1 MSDHKPSS
9 LPSISIPNTALPF
22 CAPLLDMSTYRFSHR
37 ATYTPPH
44 SPAYHYHSHYP
55 PRSYNASRT
64 PQEPPVNGTQV
75 LEYLNK
81 KGYSK
86 TEATLRREVADRDN
100 NGPIARKVQD
110 KGWEKYVE
118 SYGLFTCALELFVI
132 TEIRSTARKLRRRQS
147 RSLQA

>member
-1 MSDHKPSS
+1 MC
-9 LPSISIPNTALPF
+9 LFANTFTESNGLMCDPIF
-22 CAPLLDMSTYRFSHR
+22 NS
-37 ATYTPPH
+37 
-44 SPAYHYHSHYP
+44 
-55 PRSYNASRT
+55 NVV
-64 PQEPPVNGTQV
+64 PVNGTQV